1 MFSCTLSWSVR
12 RFVLR
17 NLLSRLV
24 YLVQGAQLSII
35 VVSLY
40 CLIIVLV
47 SLCCIICCSGRFMLS
62 NIAIYSCAT

>member
-12 RFVLR
+12 RFVLH

-24 YLVQGAQLSII
+24 YLVQGSLSII

-62 NIAIYSCAT
+62 NNVIYTCAT